1 MKKEFFVIDYS
12 AISEEDAAKDV
23 YNDQL
28 CFS

>member
-23 YNDQL
+23 L
-28 CFS
+28 MISFALS